1 MCGLSVALFFIQN
14 WSGFTVIVFYA
25 VRILDRAG
33 TGLSS
38 LQSTAL
44 LGSLQVSL
52 PVYRRRQQMARCV
65 ACVETATHQHKP

>member
-1 MCGLSVALFFIQN
+1 MCGLSVVLFFIQN

-44 LGSLQVSL
+44 LGSLQVTN
-52 PVYRRRQQMARCV
+52 R
-65 ACVETATHQHKP
+65 